1 VHLADELGRW
11 NGTGMSTLKTMM
23 VPVGNSA
30 VRFRKGERYTLTVQH
45 GMRDT
50 LLYGIQDL
58 GVRLIAAEE

>member
-1 VHLADELGRW
+1 
-11 NGTGMSTLKTMM
+11 M

-50 LLYGIQDL
+50 LLYGVQDL
-58 GVRLIAAEE
+58 GIRLIAAEE